1 MSFVIIG
8 HVAAFLCAS
17 EVHLQTS
24 VFFLYLQFL
33 NMYCQSS
40 YILWPYG
47 DTKRYF
53 VKVLHCAKYLPLFFV
68 TSYNFFSHVYAYMC
82 CLSGKTAIRQKF
94 NCQTSEFVLGAK
106 HSIRL
111 RTNGGD
117 ADIHPLLDS
126 FLPPSSNI
134 SWHLIEKE
142 RSNKQL

>member
-1 MSFVIIG
+1 MCICKQVFFFPVP
-8 HVAAFLCAS
+8 
-17 EVHLQTS
+17 S
-24 VFFLYLQFL
+24 VFKHVLSIFLHPLALWGYKAIF
-33 NMYCQSS
+33 CQSTTLCQ
-40 YILWPYG
+40 ILVSI
-47 DTKRYF
+47 F
-53 VKVLHCAKYLPLFFV
+53 FFPLL
-68 TSYNFFSHVYAYMC
+68 YNFFSRVYAYMC

-111 RTNGGD
+111 QTNGGD